1 MIIDKDGNVGIGTMV
16 PTTKLFVLNS
26 TPGISAIYG
35 ESASGRG
42 MWGKSTNS
50 IGVFGESTGLEGVF
64 GVSNSAAGV
73 RGVSTSN
80 SGVYGESPVASAS
93 AAGVFGKGT
102 GSSSIGVIGES
113 NTGSAVGVLGVSS
126 SPTGFGLYGRGLSG
140 ARALYAEGNVGQ
152 NLDSGGV
159 AKAMI
164 EVDAGGSIL
173 RCYNG
178 INNTSSGGC
187 GITVT
192 QPLGFAVGVYRID
205 FGVPISDRF
214 FSVTVKYLGE
224 SSTGAYQGGA
234 NYRVFSS
241 TAVEVF
247 TFVTDDATDTS
258 AHTFMFIMY

>member
-1 MIIDKDGNVGIGTMV
+1 
-16 PTTKLFVLNS
+16 
-26 TPGISAIYG
+26 
-35 ESASGRG
+35 
-42 MWGKSTNS
+42 
-50 IGVFGESTGLEGVF
+50 
-64 GVSNSAAGV
+64 
-73 RGVSTSN
+73 
-80 SGVYGESPVASAS
+80 VASAS

-192 QPLGFAVGVYRID
+192 QPLGFAVAFTELILGFRFPTAFFRLRLSILVKALPVPTRVAQTTEYSAARRWRSLLSSQMTQQIHQRI
-205 FGVPISDRF
+205 P
-214 FSVTVKYLGE
+214 LC
-224 SSTGAYQGGA
+224 SSCT
-234 NYRVFSS
+234 
-241 TAVEVF
+241 EV
-247 TFVTDDATDTS
+247 S
-258 AHTFMFIMY
+258 